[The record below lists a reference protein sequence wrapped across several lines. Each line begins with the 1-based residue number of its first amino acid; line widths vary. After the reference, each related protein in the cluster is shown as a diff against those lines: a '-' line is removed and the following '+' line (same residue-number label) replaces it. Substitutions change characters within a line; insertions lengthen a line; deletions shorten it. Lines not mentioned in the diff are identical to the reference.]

1 MRKTISQLDFDR
13 YLVATAIA
21 LLVIGMV
28 MIASASSEIARVQFN
43 EPFFYLVHQLAYV
56 IIGVAAASIVVRLE
70 FEFWYDHGH
79 WLLLTGLIL
88 LIMVLM
94 PGVGREINGSRRWIG
109 LGFLNLQ
116 VSEFIKF
123 AMVIYLAGYLTRHQ
137 QEVEK
142 KVSGFLK
149 PLIMLG
155 VISLLLLQEPD
166 FGAAFVLTLTVL
178 TMLFLAGVRL
188 WQFIVLFLVLLGLL
202 AYVALSAPYRVQR
215 LTAFVNPWQHQFG
228 SSYQLTQSLI
238 AFGRGG
244 VTGVGLGD
252 SVQKLFYLPE
262 AHTDFLFAVLAEE
275 LGLLGVLFVIVLY
288 SILIWRAFVIGY
300 KAHGLKRLAAG
311 YVSYGFGVWLAMQAA
326 INMGVTSGLFPTK
339 GLTMPLMSYGGS
351 SMLINCVVVAILL
364 RIDHENRLLN
374 KEQRL

>member
-21 LLVIGMV
+21 LLVMGMV
-28 MIASASSEIARVQFN
+28 MIASASSEIARVHFD
-43 EPFFYLVHQLAYV
+43 EPFFYLVHQIAYV
-56 IIGVAAASIVVRLE
+56 IIGVVAASIVMRLD

-79 WLLLTGLIL
+79 WLLLLGLIL
-88 LIMVLM
+88 LVAVLV
-94 PGVGREINGSRRWIG
+94 PGLGREINGSRRWIG

-137 QEVEK
+137 QEVEN

-149 PLIMLG
+149 PLIILG
-155 VISLLLLQEPD
+155 IIALLLLQEPD

-188 WQFIVLFLVLLGLL
+188 WQFIVLFLILLGLL

-252 SVQKLFYLPE
+252 SIQKLFYLPE

-275 LGLLGVLFVIVLY
+275 LGLVGVLFVIVLY
-288 SILIWRAFVIGY
+288 SVLIWRSLVIGY
-300 KAHGLKRLAAG
+300 KAHRLKRLAAG
-311 YVSYGFGVWLAMQAA
+311 YVAYGFGIWLAMQAA

-364 RIDHENRLLN
+364 RIDHENRQLSRKN
-374 KEQRL
+374 DV